1 MLAGGGR
8 MFGGKRF
15 RGLVLIAIVGMV
27 LAACGGDDGG
37 STGGG
42 SPATTTEA
50 PSGAGVVNATEKDFA
65 IALDPSTTGS
75 GQVNFEITNDGP
87 STHEFVVF
95 KTDLAP
101 DALPLNDDGDVDE
114 EGKGVEHIDEVEDI
128 AAGSTQSLDVSLDPG
143 SYVVICNLPGHYKLG
158 MHTPLTV
165 G

>member
-1 MLAGGGR
+1 

-15 RGLVLIAIVGMV
+15 RGLVSIAVVGMV

-42 SPATTTEA
+42 SPSSTTEA
-50 PSGAGVVNATEKDFA
+50 PGGAGVVNATEKDFA
-65 IALDPSTTGS
+65 IALDPSTTDS
-75 GQVNFEITNDGP
+75 GQVSFEITNDGP

-114 EGKGVEHIDEVEDI
+114 EGKGVTHLDEVEDI
-128 AAGSTQSLDVSLDPG
+128 AAGSTESLDVSLDPG

-158 MHTPLTV
+158 MHAPLTV